1 MIISSNIFLI
11 ARDSQM
17 FQTQRETDKTSL
29 TQASSTF
36 ERKQGNPKN
45 LGHEG

>member
-1 MIISSNIFLI
+1 MIVSGNIFLI

-17 FQTQRETDKTSL
+17 FWTQRETDKASL

-45 LGHEG
+45 LGHKG